1 MKRWFAVSA
10 LLVIVLASIW
20 AVNSYSSAFVKS
32 SASLKVTDSSDS
44 GALISVTPV
53 KKKLTVQ
60 IGVATE
66 IFKIK
71 NNMGHAITYTL
82 ESEKLSPPSG
92 DLQPGEETVISINL
106 DEESKPGAA
115 TFETTLQANWNG
127 GSCRLTITVPLEI
140 KGETGGGKKQA
151 SVKTETQSSE
161 KGQGAVQPEGNSQ
174 VGTGDAGN
182 TGNTGNNGH
191 NDGLNTG
198 DANGDEGS
206 GLNQDSQGQ
215 EQQKQDD
222 NAGSGSGGSAAEDPP
237 TDGQGSDSPEE

>member
-115 TFETTLQANWNG
+115 TFETHPPGQLERRFLPVDHNG
-127 GSCRLTITVPLEI
+127 TPGDKRGDRRREKTGFGKDGNPIVGEGAGSSS
-140 KGETGGGKKQA
+140 TGGKFPGRYR
-151 SVKTETQSSE
+151 
-161 KGQGAVQPEGNSQ
+161 
-174 VGTGDAGN
+174 
-182 TGNTGNNGH
+182 
-191 NDGLNTG
+191 
-198 DANGDEGS
+198 
-206 GLNQDSQGQ
+206 
-215 EQQKQDD
+215 
-222 NAGSGSGGSAAEDPP
+222 
-237 TDGQGSDSPEE
+237 